1 MGFICGQHRVF
12 PGQRYLQF
20 DDETCLWYRR
30 LYLQAD
36 QGFAGKKFGFYG
48 SERIGDVLGGV
59 PIFLPIT
66 DPWDER
72 YICLD
77 EWLIFMLNVL
87 SWIYQS
93 NGSYGYWLV
102 NNGSHK
108 GLIIILILLMVQK
121 SQGQP
126 PFGCQKTHKS
136 WDKVYLFK
144 QYLSTLPPIIMVLWK
159 MGVSPILVPS
169 FRVIFHFHDF
179 GRKIIVPRFGD
190 LFCRILRKNDV
201 FLLFLGGTFCLNTV
215 QYIVGSCATGS
226 KWLNWQL
233 YCILLGTPW
242 KTHIE
247 PENHLFEEENLF
259 TPYLGKIPILTN
271 IFQRGWK

>member
-1 MGFICGQHRVF
+1 MIFLFPRWDMLISWRVYLPFFGGSRGYLSIWNGQTTRGSLTGFSRTTISAVWWWNVSMISPPLPPSRSRCGGEEVWLIFMVHNYLGGGFKYFFVHPYLGKWSKLTSIFFRWVF
-12 PGQRYLQF
+12 QVWV
-20 DDETCLWYRR
+20 LWFI
-30 LYLQAD
+30 LMVQNGSEMFWVGWGSHL
-36 QGFAGKKFGFYG
+36 FAHYG
-48 SERIGDVLGGV
+48 SMGG
-59 PIFLPIT
+59 
-66 DPWDER
+66 ER

-126 PFGCQKTHKS
+126 PFGCKKTHKS

-159 MGVSPILVPS
+159 MGVSPILVS
-169 FRVIFHFHDF
+169 FI
-179 GRKIIVPRFGD
+179 
-190 LFCRILRKNDV
+190 
-201 FLLFLGGTFCLNTV
+201 
-215 QYIVGSCATGS
+215 
-226 KWLNWQL
+226 
-233 YCILLGTPW
+233 
-242 KTHIE
+242 
-247 PENHLFEEENLF
+247 
-259 TPYLGKIPILTN
+259 
-271 IFQRGWK
+271 